1 MLLSFLAVMAIGIL
15 RLRNL
20 FAVVMLS
27 GIYSLLSA
35 GLFVAL
41 DAVDVAFTEAA
52 VGGGIAT
59 LLMLGTLALTTDRE
73 KLPEGRL
80 QIFPLLAVVVT
91 GALLIYGTLDMP
103 GYGDPA
109 APIHQH
115 VAPRYIAEAERE
127 TSVPNVVTAILAS
140 YRGFDTMGELAV
152 IFTAGIGVILLL
164 GGARKRR
171 EGQGDGQ
178 SDGQSDDVSE

>member
-1 MLLSFLAVMAIGIL
+1 MLLSFLAVMAFGIL

-52 VGGGIAT
+52 VGGGIVT
-59 LLMLGTLALTTDRE
+59 MLMLGTLALTTDRE

-80 QIFPLLAVVVT
+80 QIIPLVAVIAT
-91 GALLIYGTLDMP
+91 GALLIFGTLDMP
-103 GYGDPA
+103 SYGDPD

-140 YRGFDTMGELAV
+140 WKS
-152 IFTAGIGVILLL
+152 LL
-164 GGARKRR
+164 GSRQVPISANASWPTTKTIPCSR
-171 EGQGDGQ
+171 
-178 SDGQSDDVSE
+178 